1 MKPELLTPNKMA
13 EEVAS
18 SASTGDSLNTTLM
31 DLNYIIT
38 EPAGGMFMM
47 PSDAYNEVFD
57 GIFLSEA
64 STAMDEGELQ
74 NLGITH
80 LLNAAHGKKLYHV
93 QTGPDYY
100 SESGIIYHGVPA
112 MDMFTF
118 KLDRYFDEAC
128 DFIGKA
134 VGTKTTGKLDGK
146 ILVHCKEGVS
156 RSASLVL
163 AYLVRDQ
170 EMHLKDAVRLVR
182 SKRQITPNEG
192 FLQQLIDFSYKLG
205 RA

>member
-1 MKPELLTPNKMA
+1 MWPLNLLTDRG
-13 EEVAS
+13 EG
-18 SASTGDSLNTTLM
+18 TGVNFPIAVFFPSHLTIYEALLGPLVVKLLSLISNNSL
-31 DLNYIIT
+31 
-38 EPAGGMFMM
+38 F
-47 PSDAYNEVFD
+47 S
-57 GIFLSEA
+57 

>member
-1 MKPELLTPNKMA
+1 
-13 EEVAS
+13 
-18 SASTGDSLNTTLM
+18 
-31 DLNYIIT
+31 
-38 EPAGGMFMM
+38 
-47 PSDAYNEVFD
+47 
-57 GIFLSEA
+57 
-64 STAMDEGELQ
+64 MDEGQLQ
-74 NLGITH
+74 GLGITH
-80 LLNAAHGKKLYHV
+80 ILNAAHGKKLYHV

-100 SESGIIYHGVPA
+100 NESGIIYHGIPA

-118 KLDRYFDEAC
+118 KLDRYFEEAC

-134 VGTKTTGKLDGK
+134 VGTKKTGKLNGK

-170 EMHLKDAVRLVR
+170 EMTLKEAVRLVR
-182 SKRQITPNEG
+182 SKREISPNQG
-192 FLQQLIDFSYKLG
+192 FLQQLIDYSYKLG